1 MTPWI
6 VALALLIN
14 TPLFAGGDENE
25 PPKTHAKRSIKKKV
39 KVPTL
44 RSSISDIT
52 MGYTSDFCDRV
63 HQACQNEPKFEVK
76 FYKFL
81 REISSPSER
90 SQIAALCLAHQERC
104 RPPFALHQYAQLLDL
119 LPPQQRQSQS
129 LDLIESCLP
138 KEATEHDKNDLIQAL
153 IEMQPEEMMTNL
165 QVAQGYV
172 PSKSSNPPVDLLL
185 RVVSILPPY
194 QKKPHEIDQV
204 LAFLN
209 LFPKTEDK
217 ESLLSTLKQI
227 DPYMR
232 MIVIRTSSD
241 WVRSQEPLPPL
252 PVIEDVLYYV
262 GSLTPDQINSLVV
275 ISRATKQISPPSIK
289 TTTDKIYY
297 DAAVLDLLIGLKG
310 NYFIQKLISSDSD

>member
-14 TPLFAGGDENE
+14 TPLLAGGDENE
-25 PPKTHAKRSIKKKV
+25 SPKTHTKRSVKKKA
-39 KVPTL
+39 KVPPL

-52 MGYTSDFCDRV
+52 MEYTNDFCSRV
-63 HQACQNEPKFEVK
+63 HHACRNEPKLEVK

-81 REISSPSER
+81 REISPPSER
-90 SQIAALCLAHQERC
+90 SQIAALCLTHQER
-104 RPPFALHQYAQLLDL
+104 RHSPFALHQYAQLLDL
-119 LPPQQRQSQS
+119 LPPEQRQSQS

-138 KEATEHDKNDLIQAL
+138 EEANDYEKDDFIQAL
-153 IEMQPEEMMTNL
+153 IDMKPEEMMTNL
-165 QVAQGYV
+165 QVIRGCV
-172 PSKSSNPPVDLLL
+172 LSKSSNPPVDLLL

-194 QKKPHEIDQV
+194 QKKQHEINQV

-209 LFPKTEDK
+209 LFPKTTDK

-232 MIVIRTSSD
+232 MIVIRTSFD
-241 WVRSQEPLPPL
+241 WVRSQESLPPL

-262 GSLTPDQINSLVV
+262 GSLTQDQINSLVV

-289 TTTDKIYY
+289 TSTDRIYY
-297 DAAVLDLLIGLKG
+297 DAAILDILISLKG
-310 NYFIQKLISSDSD
+310 NYFIQKLISSE